1 LIEDGPGA
9 CINGGD
15 LVFCVVVIPEEF
27 RALETG
33 KVFGFGEEDH
43 KARYKNRE

>member
-1 LIEDGPGA
+1 LIEDGLGA
-9 CINGGD
+9 RINGGD

-33 KVFGFGEEDH
+33 KVFGL
-43 KARYKNRE
+43 REKG